1 MKEFDLPFPIAIV
14 LQPFFQLSLFFR
26 NRKSS
31 STLLHY
37 ITVVFRN
44 LKSSSSLLH
53 YITVKYLTT
62 QCISFQEW
70 SLPSS
75 YSILPDLQTVFGHLQ
90 ESKLQ
95 YYTPDT
101 FWKNFK
107 LYGQPI
113 NVREQRDALEF
124 FNDLIDQVDEILKVF
139 YKE

>member
-1 MKEFDLPFPIAIV
+1 MFHLM
-14 LQPFFQLSLFFR
+14 
-26 NRKSS
+26 
-31 STLLHY
+31 H
-37 ITVVFRN
+37 
-44 LKSSSSLLH
+44 
-53 YITVKYLTT
+53 
-62 QCISFQEW
+62 ISF
-70 SLPSS
+70 

-124 FNDLIDQVDEILKVF
+124 FNDLMDEQKRLSLNIYENLWRH
-139 YKE
+139 

>member
-1 MKEFDLPFPIAIV
+1 MGYSSGDL
-14 LQPFFQLSLFFR
+14 
-26 NRKSS
+26 
-31 STLLHY
+31 
-37 ITVVFRN
+37 
-44 LKSSSSLLH
+44 SLLH
-53 YITVKYLTT
+53 SI
-62 QCISFQEW
+62 
-70 SLPSS
+70 

-124 FNDLIDQVDEILKVF
+124 FNDLIDQVDEILKVPNWMLKI
-139 YKE
+139 YKSHVLKSI

>member
-1 MKEFDLPFPIAIV
+1 M
-14 LQPFFQLSLFFR
+14 
-26 NRKSS
+26 
-31 STLLHY
+31 
-37 ITVVFRN
+37 
-44 LKSSSSLLH
+44 
-53 YITVKYLTT
+53 
-62 QCISFQEW
+62 
-70 SLPSS
+70 PSS

-139 YKE
+139 FAKNEIGGLHTCTDTHTYVALSQTIDTTCVCFLKTAYFSPYMQNGDASFKVN